1 MESDMKYAKTSFNA
15 ARRRLLK
22 LLGLGAAGMVLAV
35 STGSKSLFAKQFV
48 GETTHVDFPEMVY
61 DPELQ
66 MMVDPVTRIPIYED
80 MKNITVAS
88 GLPTITAKCDTC
100 PKKDDDGE

>member
-1 MESDMKYAKTSFNA
+1 MKYATESFRT
-15 ARRRLLK
+15 ARRKMLT
-22 LLGLGAAGMVLAV
+22 LLGLGTAGAVLAA
-35 STGSKSLFAKQFV
+35 SAGSKSLFAKQFV
-48 GETTHVDFPEMVY
+48 GEAPRVDLPKMVY

-66 MMVDPVTRIPIYED
+66 MMVDPVTRVPIYED

-88 GLPTITAKCDTC
+88 GLPTITAGCADC